1 MARKRT
7 LTYQQ
12 AVEDILVFVEEGEED
27 ENFGEDLY
35 GEDENIQLQP
45 DGVDDNEPV
54 LPEES
59 ISSDEEDQVDVPTQR
74 RKHRRK
80 QLTYTRKVNSIDTS
94 LDENNYNHF
103 EIPEHKKEIISKVD
117 GVSKTFANKPD
128 TVTGRQQNCNVIRNK
143 PGLSPLAKNKETELE
158 CFELFLPMK

>member
-12 AVEDILVFVEEGEED
+12 AVEDILVFVEGEED

-35 GEDENIQLQP
+35 GEYENIQLQP

-59 ISSDEEDQVDVPTQR
+59 ISSDEEDQVDVPMQR

-94 LDENNYNHF
+94 IDENNYNRF

-128 TVTGRQQNCNVIRNK
+128 TVTGR
-143 PGLSPLAKNKETELE
+143 
-158 CFELFLPMK
+158 

>member
-7 LTYQQ
+7 LTHQQ

-35 GEDENIQLQP
+35 GEDENIQLQA

-59 ISSDEEDQVDVPTQR
+59 ISSDEEDQVDVPTQN
-74 RKHRRK
+74 
-80 QLTYTRKVNSIDTS
+80 T
-94 LDENNYNHF
+94 DESN
-103 EIPEHKKEIISKVD
+103 
-117 GVSKTFANKPD
+117 
-128 TVTGRQQNCNVIRNK
+128 
-143 PGLSPLAKNKETELE
+143 
-158 CFELFLPMK
+158 

>member
-1 MARKRT
+1 MTRKRT

-45 DGVDDNEPV
+45 HGVDDNEPV

-59 ISSDEEDQVDVPTQR
+59 I
-74 RKHRRK
+74 
-80 QLTYTRKVNSIDTS
+80 
-94 LDENNYNHF
+94 
-103 EIPEHKKEIISKVD
+103 
-117 GVSKTFANKPD
+117 
-128 TVTGRQQNCNVIRNK
+128 
-143 PGLSPLAKNKETELE
+143 
-158 CFELFLPMK
+158 

>member
-12 AVEDILVFVEEGEED
+12 TVEDILVFVEEGEED

-45 DGVDDNEPV
+45 GGVDDNEPV

-59 ISSDEEDQVDVPTQR
+59 ISSDDKAQVDVPTQR
-74 RKHRRK
+74 RKHRLK

-94 LDENNYNHF
+94 L
-103 EIPEHKKEIISKVD
+103 
-117 GVSKTFANKPD
+117 
-128 TVTGRQQNCNVIRNK
+128 
-143 PGLSPLAKNKETELE
+143 
-158 CFELFLPMK
+158 